1 MKAANGRDSVAHD
14 CLVTDLIVEH
24 VEAHPDAEA
33 ICSSDGES
41 LSYRALDNASRRLA
55 SHLTT
60 QGVKPEVIVPLC
72 FEKSIWTVVAI
83 VAVLKAGGAFVLLDP
98 AHPTERLETI
108 IRKCQATVAVTSR
121 ASQKRIAQL
130 VPRALCLDRHALGQL
145 APTTPRDPASG
156 VAPGNA
162 AYVVYTSGSTG
173 QPKGA
178 VIEHGSFCAGALGH
192 AAAMGM
198 DAATRAVQFASY
210 NFDASITE
218 MLTTLAVGG
227 TVCVVGEAARLDAAA
242 FAAAVAATR
251 ANFALLTASFINA
264 LPVDGLPG
272 LRTLVQGGEALPEAV
287 KERWAERVTLM
298 NAYGQ
303 VEASV
308 VSTCT
313 PPISRRSNGR
323 SIGTAV
329 AGRCWVVDPDDP
341 DARTPAGEVGEL
353 LVEGPHVGRGYL
365 GEPEKTAAVYVGR
378 PLWHARLFPAE
389 TDPRALRF
397 YRTGDLVVQEPDG
410 SFTFAGRKDEQVKV
424 NGQRI
429 ELGEIEHQFKRAM
442 HPPRDIVV
450 ELVKRKA
457 GSGTRGI
464 LVAFVALDGDWHGD
478 ETAAQRRLDGEMAA
492 AEKEVRAILPKF
504 MMPASFVAVQN
515 IPISINGKV
524 DRRSLR
530 ALGEARLSRKQQ
542 HVGTP
547 GGEDKGLSP
556 VEAQLRQVWSRV
568 LNVPEENIE
577 RTSMFQS
584 LGGDSISAMQVVS
597 QAAARGVRISV
608 QRILQKKTIEQI
620 ASGLV
625 VESSPPTTEPLDED
639 DDDTEEP
646 FKLSPIQQLFFQLSP
661 EGENRDNISF
671 LLRLNKKV
679 SRNMV
684 DEALEG
690 VVNRN
695 PMLRARFFELKRGN
709 WFQYISQDTFES
721 YHISAHAIDD
731 TSDVMPIVRKSQRSL
746 DIKYGPL
753 LRADLFTLKG
763 GREQLLF
770 LCAHHLVTDFVSW
783 RVMLQQLEEYI
794 QSGTIS
800 SPKGFSF
807 QRWCQEQEKHL
818 RNLPAQ
824 ELPFQLPEQN
834 YQFWGMQRLPNV
846 YGDSFTEELVLDRE
860 LSSTILGTACPD
872 VEAVDVLLSAVMFA
886 FHTSFPERSV
896 PAFFVEGHG
905 REPSWDDSI
914 DLSSTVGWF
923 TTLLPIVLSEA
934 KCKHPIDAL
943 REIKSLR
950 AQFTD
955 KGLAQFASK
964 FYQRRKARYPSM
976 EITFNYAGM
985 YQQLERSGGL
995 FSEVPEYTLMNLDGF
1010 GARMPR
1016 FGLVEIL
1023 GNVEHGQIKLSFTIN
1038 RRMRHQERLREWM
1051 QQCQSVLATM
1061 ASQLAQAQPGFPLLG
1076 ASDAQLTRLV
1086 DHVLPGVGVGVED
1099 VEDVYPCSPMQ
1110 NGMLLSRAGE
1120 RGSYNSQL
1128 FLELRSTD
1136 GHIDTSRLERAW
1148 QAVIDRHAV
1157 LRTLFVESVR
1167 GDGSFDQVVLRQAQG
1182 AVTHVDDLERE
1193 PLAPRAPNEPE
1204 HRLFVQVV
1212 SRSHVRL
1219 RLDIS
1224 HVLIDG
1230 SSTSALMRD
1239 IQREYDSPDLLAAEP
1254 RPLYSTYIEHV
1265 STLSHEHSVEYW
1277 KENLSGAEPCHLP
1290 QWSDEQD
1297 GTLEFAAVPPINTA
1311 KITAFCRQNGITV
1324 SDLLKT
1330 AWAIVLRCYT
1340 GSDAP
1345 VFGYLSS
1352 GRGAEHDQAV
1362 GVFTN
1367 ILPCLAR
1374 LSPTST
1380 VLNSLRKIQDDGIEQ
1395 MPHKECPLADVM
1407 HAADVADAA
1416 REGLF
1421 NTAMSLQKVSSPSG
1435 DGSLAIRMVREK
1447 DPTEFAATF
1456 LGYISDA
1463 GIELVIEYWT
1473 SRISTAQAQ
1482 NLASTVSKVVQS
1494 MTENPQ
1500 STIGDLDVLSGRD
1513 VDSVRLW
1520 NSRLAHNGPINSC
1533 IHHLI
1538 KQVAKNQPDR
1548 PAVHAWD
1555 ERLTYGQLEDLSS
1568 RLAGHLHNLGIL
1580 PDQIIP
1586 VCMEKSAWTVVSM
1599 LAVLKAGG
1607 AFVPFDTEAPLD
1619 RLLQLLKDTSADF
1632 VIASPK
1638 TAHRLQDHIQQ
1649 ILVSSAFISRL
1660 PERVFEQTVM
1670 PNNLAYVLFTSGST
1684 GTPKGIMMQHSQF
1697 LASSTRYSA
1706 VLGLNERSRILQFSA
1721 YTFDASIFEVWSTL
1735 TTGGCVCQM
1744 SEEQRMNDV
1753 TGAIHTL
1760 AADTM
1765 FMTPTMLS
1773 IIEPR
1778 DVPSIRTVIT
1788 GGEVIK
1794 QDIFRT
1800 WAPAVR
1806 LLEAYGPT
1814 ETAVFA
1820 TFQDAVTA
1828 ESDRFS
1834 IGQSFCCQAW
1844 VVDPGSERPV
1854 PVGAAGELWLEGP
1867 SLARGYLNNAAQTA
1881 AAFVARPDW
1890 FDRAATRRFYR
1901 TGDLVRYKADG
1912 SIQFCGRKDTQVKIR
1927 GQRVELSEVEEQA
1940 KLVLACSAPIA
1951 AEVVQSKLVLLV
1963 EMRGAP
1969 AEQVAA
1975 TVEALETLLPNR
1987 LPRYMVPSAI
1997 VPVMEAFQ
2005 RMSSGK
2011 LDRKWLRAVAAK
2023 QANAQRTA
2031 RQGSGRLWNGKLQR
2045 ALSRVLGLPESE
2057 ICGEDNFFHLGG
2069 DSFLAMKLVA
2079 AARAEDLHLS
2089 VAAILRNPVLSD
2101 MAKTLESVAPDAK
2114 NVHGSR
2120 PFELIGDLAS
2130 SMRAE
2135 AVAAF
2140 RLQSA
2145 DEIEDIYPATPLQE
2159 AFIVEST
2166 KNATA
2171 YTAQHVVEL
2180 PSGPDFD
2187 MDRFRAAWETCVQE
2201 HPILRTK
2208 FFQTVKTKPPRP
2220 MQVVLRGV
2228 SVEWGRGE
2236 DLNAYLHEAAHN
2248 PVTPLNKVAI
2258 INDRRSGAR
2267 LFVWLAHHTLYDG
2280 YSLDMLLG
2288 RVHNIYSSN
2297 VQAAPKPVP
2306 FQAYVGYL
2314 RGVKES
2320 RETASFWMTYL
2331 AGAPAPS
2338 FPPTLAVAAKVDSV
2352 LDYNLRLPQRSKAAV
2367 TLATTLQTAWA
2378 IVVAAF
2384 SGGAQDVVFGSI
2396 VSGRSAP
2403 MDGIAAVTGPTIA
2416 AIPVRVRFS
2425 QVDRVQQLLLRVQ
2438 EQSSTM
2444 IPHEALG
2451 LQNIQALSQST
2462 SRACAFKN
2470 LFVVQPA
2477 QAADAPYKVTSEALN
2492 VGSSYSYPLTVVCS
2506 QLDDRT
2512 FNVNVTYASAVLRLS
2527 QVEQLMREFQE
2538 VTKKMLTAS
2547 GSVTVEEVA
2556 VKAAS
2561 LAVLAT
2567 GTMQSVAASSS
2578 RATPMTEM
2586 EIKLQELW
2594 TESLDLEEPS
2604 SLSVDDDFLRL
2615 GGDSI
2620 TAMQLSGVARREGFS
2635 LRVVDILGNPVLSEM
2650 ALCMTALVEVPE
2662 EDSETPAFYL
2672 MPDAVPI
2679 HEYLR
2684 MAAADTHMA
2693 VDDIEDMYP
2702 CTPLQEGLMT
2712 ASSTQTGSYVAQ
2724 LVVDLQL
2731 DDLERFKAAWES
2743 VVATHPILRTRIV
2756 HLGAAGMFQ
2765 TVLRTAKSPVDW
2777 RVSSNLDAYVAQ
2789 DSRAP
2794 MGFGDA
2800 LVRYGIVTSDGDG
2813 AKFVWTAH
2821 HAVYD
2826 GATVAMLSEA
2836 VSNAYSGSS
2845 PKAPPPFS
2853 RLMNYLSSLDPAQ
2866 SDDFWRSTL
2875 AGAKPTP
2882 YPLPLS
2888 LDYTPHAD
2896 AILTHSIRL
2905 PRKPTT
2911 TTTATLLQTAW
2922 AYVLARYSGS
2932 DDVVLGVAQ
2941 SGRLAP
2947 VPDIARIPGPAV
2959 VTAPLRI
2966 RFDGRQ
2972 SVAATLDGVQ
2982 RWGVESIA
2990 HLHRGLQHIRRVADD
3005 ARLACDFRS
3014 LLTMLPQ
3021 RPDAEMLP
3029 FDLATG
3035 RLLGAGAADFHTYPL
3050 LLECAFADDAV
3061 ALTAT
3066 LDASVVDGR
3075 QVGWMM
3081 AQLEHVLR
3089 QLMADDAAT
3098 KRVAQLELLTP
3109 EDCERIRAWSA
3120 CALETGPAW
3129 VVDLRDRARL
3139 APAGVVGE
3147 LFVEQPGRAEIARP
3161 VRLQQIGRRVYATGK
3176 LARFGCDG
3184 VLDVVGEKDEL
3195 VELDGRRFVAG
3206 DVERLVSQALWNR
3219 EAAVKA
3225 VNGTLT
3231 AFVALD
3237 HGYVDDEIAQKLL
3250 DALVSSVGNKLSR
3263 ALPSFMVPT
3272 HFIPVR
3278 SLPRTASG
3286 SIDRQRLA
3294 ELASKSS
3301 ATSHPSG
3308 VPERKDSLVASG
3320 MEQNLMSLWK
3330 AVLDLEDVGV
3340 GDSFLRLG
3348 GDSLDAMKLVA
3359 AARREGILL
3368 TVKEVFDNPILS
3380 DLAEIARVA
3389 EVDTS
3394 PHSAVE
3400 PFCMLGGHVSEAVEE
3415 VAAACQIDKELIEDI
3430 YPCAPLQ
3437 EGLMALSN
3445 VEQGAY
3451 VAECVVRVP
3460 DAERTEGAWKS
3471 LVAMTPVLRTRIV
3484 QTDQWGSLQVVVRED
3499 AKFQY
3504 GQNLNHYLTTE
3515 RQLHMLPGTHLVRP
3529 GLVTEGNSTY
3539 FVLFAHH
3546 AIFDGWAWKLI
3557 LQRLYQLY
3565 QGHRLLPSPP
3575 YSAFVKYLHEDLHLE
3590 AAQDF
3595 WRSYLEGADR
3605 TVFPPMPPSTTPRP
3619 ESHETRRIKLQRQ
3632 STATASSLIQ
3642 TAWALLVSRYVDS
3655 QDVTIAVTLSGR
3667 SIPVDGIQDMIG
3679 PTFTTIPMRFN
3690 LDGSKQIAD
3699 ICKTAQDV
3707 TVNPVQHLGL
3717 QRIKQLSASAHAACD
3732 FNSLLVVQPASN
3744 DDDDGNF
3751 FLQENDSQLISSFSN
3766 YGLVML
3772 CQLLPDG
3779 NMDASVVFD
3788 PSITSQ
3794 QQTVRILG
3802 QFEHIL
3808 HQLSNDRCSSVR
3820 EIDFLSPDDKHEISD
3835 INKDLEPHPDA
3846 GSCLHEILRQR
3857 ARTNP
3862 HAPVVSSWD
3871 GNLTYAELD
3880 ELASRLAGYLTTSMG
3895 VVPGAM
3901 VPLCFEKSKWT
3912 QVAMLG
3918 VMKAGAAFVLL
3929 DPAHPISRIQST
3941 CRKVNAKV
3949 AVVSAGF
3956 EDLLSEAVQTT
3967 VVLNQQAADWLK
3979 DPYTPIAVNPTDAAY
3994 VVTTSGTSGEPKAC
4008 VIEHGSIVAGALAF
4022 AATANLNSNTRA
4034 LQFASYSFD
4043 ASIIETLM
4051 VWVAGGCVC
4060 VLSET
4065 DRKDNLPEAIM
4076 ALQINWAL
4084 MTPSLASLLKP
4095 EAIPTMKTIV
4105 IGGEAATSELLSTW
4119 TGNVELLQAYGPCE
4133 CTPVACCSPVPLSSD
4148 SNPRDIGRPLN
4159 GVKAWVVNPS
4169 DHDKLMPVGSVGE
4182 LMIEGRT
4189 VGKGYINEPEKTAA
4203 AFIATPLWRQNFPG
4217 YPYRFYKTGDLV
4229 RYGASG
4235 TLEFIGRKDSQVK
4248 LRGQRLELAEIEHH
4262 LRRSMAKPCDLA
4274 VELITPTDQT
4284 AASAV
4289 LAAFIAVGDTF
4300 GDSKNSAG
4308 QKLEEVLGDARS
4320 TISTLL
4326 PSYMIPR
4333 LFVPLRKIPLSVSGK
4348 VDRKALRKMESKVNE
4363 IHIQP
4368 VLAVVGEA
4376 NAPRT
4381 SMEQTLQSLWARV
4394 LNTEI
4399 SKIHTQANFTDL
4411 GGDSLTAMRLASRAR
4426 QAGISLSVADIMRQ
4440 PQFVDMAAKCQPL
4453 TETETIPEVE
4463 PFSTFPEDVDQFL
4476 HDMLS
4481 AQRSDIEDVVEA
4493 TAAQKAMTEASLSP
4507 QKGTINHVWLDF
4519 GGLIDVSRMKDACS
4533 TVVNHHSILRTVFI
4547 PHNETLMQV
4556 VYRSLQ
4562 PEFRE
4567 YHADEN
4573 IEEMTTALV
4582 EASKLRMESYGDYG
4596 LRFSFIHYTIDNK
4609 PAGRLIMRI
4618 PHSLYDG
4625 ISLPIVLDHL
4635 RAAYEKRD
4643 LDITPSF
4650 SSFLYSWRHLQE
4662 IGGAEDFWRKQLK
4675 GSRMTEIAA
4684 PAPRSATNNPNTHL
4698 TQRLPLSLFSS
4709 SKHTFETL
4717 LHASWALVLHSLTG
4731 HHDILFGRG
4740 VANRSLPLPT
4750 VVGPTLNTVPVRVQ
4764 LSDRARPAAALLST
4778 VEDTR
4783 LAALPHELL
4792 ETDRLVA
4799 RCTDW
4804 PRAARFS
4811 SLLVHNNLDAAK
4823 AFDDG
4828 RLPPVGGVACRLGW
4842 AAAPWDAADV
4852 QITSTPEA
4860 SGGSMRVDLIDY
4872 VGTRCRNF
4880 DK

>member
-145 APTTPRDPASG
+145 APTAPRDPASG

-397 YRTGDLVVQEPDG
+397 YRTGDLVMQEPDG

-442 HPPRDIVV
+442 RPPRDIVV

-478 ETAAQRRLDGEMAA
+478 EAAAQRRLDAEMAA

-504 MMPASFVAVQN
+504 MMPAAFVAVQN

-524 DRRSLR
+524 DRKSLR

-556 VEAQLRQVWSRV
+556 VEAHLRQVWSRV

-620 ASGLV
+620 ALGLV
-625 VESSPPTTEPLDED
+625 VESSPPTAEPLDED

-721 YHISAHAIDD
+721 YHIAAHAIDD

-746 DIKYGPL
+746 DIKY
-753 LRADLFTLKG
+753 
-763 GREQLLF
+763 
-770 LCAHHLVTDFVSW
+770 
-783 RVMLQQLEEYI
+783 
-794 QSGTIS
+794 
-800 SPKGFSF
+800 
-807 QRWCQEQEKHL
+807 
-818 RNLPAQ
+818 
-824 ELPFQLPEQN
+824 
-834 YQFWGMQRLPNV
+834 
-846 YGDSFTEELVLDRE
+846 
-860 LSSTILGTACPD
+860 
-872 VEAVDVLLSAVMFA
+872 VMFA
-886 FHTSFPERSV
+886 FHTAFPERSV

-950 AQFTD
+950 AQFMD

-1193 PLAPRAPNEPE
+1193 PVAPRAANEPE

-1212 SRSHVRL
+1212 SRSHVLL

-1239 IQREYDSPDLLAAEP
+1239 IQRGYDSPDLLAAEP

-1265 STLSHEHSVEYW
+1265 STLFHEHSVEYW
-1277 KENLSGAEPCHLP
+1277 KENLSGAEPCHLL
-1290 QWSDEQD
+1290 QWSEEQD

-1380 VLNSLRKIQDDGIEQ
+1380 VSDALKEIQDDGIEQ

-1421 NTAMSLQKVSSPSG
+1421 NTAMSMQKVSFPSG

-1538 KQVAKNQPDR
+1538 KQVAKRQPDR

-1649 ILVSSAFISRL
+1649 IVVSSAFISRL

-1890 FDRAATRRFYR
+1890 FDPRASRRFYR

-2228 SVEWGRGE
+2228 SVEWGRGD
-2236 DLNAYLHEAAHN
+2236 DLNTYLHEAAHN

-2258 INDRRSGAR
+2258 INDRRSGVR

-2288 RVHNIYSSN
+2288 RVHSIYARK

-2314 RGVKES
+2314 HGVKES

-2338 FPPTLAVAAKVDSV
+2338 FPPTSAVAAKVDSV

-2378 IVVAAF
+2378 LVVAAF

-2425 QVDRVQQLLLRVQ
+2425 QVDRVQELLLRVQ

-2444 IPHEALG
+2444 IPHESLG

-2527 QVEQLMREFQE
+2527 QVEKLMREFQE
-2538 VTKKMLTAS
+2538 
-2547 GSVTVEEVA
+2547 
-2556 VKAAS
+2556 
-2561 LAVLAT
+2561 
-2567 GTMQSVAASSS
+2567 
-2578 RATPMTEM
+2578 
-2586 EIKLQELW
+2586 
-2594 TESLDLEEPS
+2594 
-2604 SLSVDDDFLRL
+2604 
-2615 GGDSI
+2615 
-2620 TAMQLSGVARREGFS
+2620 
-2635 LRVVDILGNPVLSEM
+2635 
-2650 ALCMTALVEVPE
+2650 
-2662 EDSETPAFYL
+2662 
-2672 MPDAVPI
+2672 
-2679 HEYLR
+2679 
-2684 MAAADTHMA
+2684 
-2693 VDDIEDMYP
+2693 
-2702 CTPLQEGLMT
+2702 
-2712 ASSTQTGSYVAQ
+2712 TGSYVAQ

-2800 LVRYGIVTSDGDG
+2800 LVRYGIVTGDGDG

-2853 RLMNYLSSLDPAQ
+2853 RLMNYLSSLNPAQ

-2896 AILTHSIRL
+2896 TILTHSIRL

-2972 SVAATLDGVQ
+2972 SVAATLDSVQ

-3014 LLTMLPQ
+3014 LLTMHPQ

-3061 ALTAT
+3061 ALTAS

-3098 KRVAQLELLTP
+3098 KRVAQIELLTP

-3161 VRLQQIGRRVYATGK
+3161 VRLEQIGRRVYATGK

-3250 DALVSSVGNKLSR
+3250 DALVSSAGNKLSR

-3278 SLPRTASG
+3278 SLPRTPSG
-3286 SIDRQRLA
+3286 SIDRQSLSK
-3294 ELASKSS
+3294 LASTSS
-3301 ATSHPSG
+3301 ATSQPSG

-3320 MEQNLMSLWK
+3320 MEQNLIALWK
-3330 AVLDLEDVGV
+3330 TVLDLEDVGV

-3368 TVKEVFDNPILS
+3368 TVKEIFDNPVLS
-3380 DLAEIARVA
+3380 DLAEVARVA

-3394 PHSAVE
+3394 SHSAVD
-3400 PFCMLGGHVSEAVEE
+3400 PFCMLGSQVIEAVEE

-3460 DAERTEGAWKS
+3460 DAEKTEVAWKS

-3484 QTDQWGSLQVVVRED
+3484 QTDQWGSLQVAVRED

-3565 QGHRLLPSPP
+3565 QGHRLLPSPS

-3605 TVFPPMPPSTTPRP
+3605 TVFPPMSASTTPRP
-3619 ESHETRRIKLQRQ
+3619 ESHETRRIILQRQ
-3632 STATASSLIQ
+3632 NTTTASSLIQ

-3699 ICKTAQDV
+3699 ICKSAQDV
-3707 TVNPVQHLGL
+3707 TVNPAQHLGL

-3794 QQTVRILG
+3794 QQTARLLG

-3808 HQLSNDRCSSVR
+3808 HQLSSGGCSSVG

-3835 INKDLEPHPDA
+3835 VNKDLEPHPDV
-3846 GSCLHEILRQR
+3846 GSCLHEIVQR
-3857 ARTNP
+3857 LARTSP
-3862 HAPVVSSWD
+3862 HAPAVSSWD

-3956 EDLLSEAVQTT
+3956 EDLLSEAVQIT
-3967 VVLNQQAADWLK
+3967 VVLNQQAADSLK

-4008 VIEHGSIVAGALAF
+4008 VIEHGSIVAGALGF
-4022 AATANLNSNTRA
+4022 AATANLSSNTRA

-4065 DRKDNLPEAIM
+4065 DRKDNLPEAIT

-4119 TGNVELLQAYGPCE
+4119 TGNVELLQAYGP
-4133 CTPVACCSPVPLSSD
+4133 
-4148 SNPRDIGRPLN
+4148 PLN

-4182 LMIEGRT
+4182 LVIEGRT

-4235 TLEFIGRKDSQVK
+4235 SLEFIGRKDSQVK

-4284 AASAV
+4284 AASAM

-4300 GDSKNSAG
+4300 GDSKSSAG

-4363 IHIQP
+4363 IYIQP

-4399 SKIHTQANFTDL
+4399 SRIHTKANFTDL

-4440 PQFVDMAAKCQPL
+4440 PRFVDMAAKCQPL
-4453 TETETIPEVE
+4453 TETETIPDVE

-4507 QKGTINHVWLDF
+4507 QQGTINHVWLDF
-4519 GGLIDVSRMKDACS
+4519 GGLIDASRMKDACS

-4596 LRFSFIHYTIDNK
+4596 LRFSFIHYNIDNK

-4662 IGGAEDFWRKQLK
+4662 TGGAEDFWKKQLK

-4764 LSDRARPAAALLST
+4764 LSGRARPAAALLSA

-4804 PRAARFS
+4804 PRAARFP
-4811 SLLVHNNLDAAK
+4811 SLLVHNNLDAAR

-4860 SGGSMRVDLIDY
+4860 SGGSMRVDLSEY
-4872 VGTRCRNF
+4872 VGTRYRNF